1 MPQQLINLVTTHRSI
16 STELALT
23 DDDITPSRLWL
34 VGYYAE
40 EAGPACAPAWSALQS
55 TVSEAASA
63 GEDSWLE
70 CHLHP
75 AVFALAITFFLSN
88 STPTPPPPSL
98 VGFNWLRLSLTSL
111 AEFFFFIYRSTQK
124 GRKCEAFES
133 QGFLLS
139 SHA

>member
-23 DDDITPSRLWL
+23 DDDITPSRPWL

-55 TVSEAASA
+55 TVSEGPSA
-63 GEDSWLE
+63 GEDSRLE
-70 CHLHP
+70 CHPHP

-88 STPTPPPPSL
+88 STPTPPPPPL

-111 AEFFFFIYRSTQK
+111 AEFFLFI
-124 GRKCEAFES
+124 
-133 QGFLLS
+133 
-139 SHA
+139 